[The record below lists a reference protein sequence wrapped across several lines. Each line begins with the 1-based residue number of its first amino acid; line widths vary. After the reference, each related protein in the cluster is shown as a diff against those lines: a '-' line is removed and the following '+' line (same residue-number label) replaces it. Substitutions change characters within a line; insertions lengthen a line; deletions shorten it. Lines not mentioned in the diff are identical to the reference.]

1 MLPSDEDAYFY
12 FFIGA
17 MIMVSFV
24 LLGFCVVGLGRVVGR
39 RAREGVRK
47 EVGESV
53 ASYMKLKNEEAEVNS
68 GNLG

>member
-1 MLPSDEDAYFY
+1 
-12 FFIGA
+12 
-17 MIMVSFV
+17 MVSFV